1 MNRKKHDSPVLKSS
15 SLKTTLIFSGVFI
28 IVFILASLMVK
39 LSEMPYWP
47 LPVKYYSINGILMVI
62 QILSA
67 IYMTIADGKRGVTV
81 ATVLVSANAIYL
93 AVWIKISHSY
103 NSLTGIAMLF
113 LGLIIIWIIR
123 TNIKRIASGEDELYN
138 LAYNDSL
145 TGLPNRRAFDEK
157 LREYISSN
165 RCKRFALAV
174 IDLDNFKGINDTK
187 GHECG
192 DAVLRE
198 VARRWNKIS
207 TDKEFLARQGGD
219 EFIIIVRDF
228 YEESE
233 LVPIMQK
240 YLDAL
245 SDEIVAN
252 KNCFYVSAS
261 FGLACYPFHANNEEK
276 LFRYADMAMYQSK
289 ISKTDKIKVFDIS
302 MVAPVE
308 NEYLYDRLIRANLS
322 AESFELVYQPQYK
335 ASTHELRGFETLIRM
350 KDDYG
355 RYINPDLFIPYAEKS
370 KLIIDIDRW
379 ILNNALKQMRPLV
392 RMKNADF
399 TLSINISA
407 LHIQDESLFDDIAAA
422 LVESD
427 FPSKNLEI
435 EITETTLVSS
445 VTDAVKLLNKI
456 KKLGV
461 KVALDD
467 FGTGYASLSNLSE
480 LPIDMIKI
488 DKIFMDKMLLD
499 TKYRS
504 FVEAIISIGHIFGFD
519 VISEGV
525 EYEIQLDVI
534 KQMGCDYIQ
543 GFLWGKPLPV
553 YAVEELLR
561 KIYNTN

>member
-1 MNRKKHDSPVLKSS
+1 MNQKKHDSPVYKNS
-15 SLKTTLIFSGVFI
+15 SLKTTVVFSGLFLF
-28 IVFILASLMVK
+28 VFILTIVVVKASTL
-39 LSEMPYWP
+39 PYWP
-47 LPVKYYSINGILMVI
+47 IPLKYYSINGILVVL

-67 IYMTIADGKRGVTV
+67 IYMTIADGKRGVIV
-81 ATVLVSANAIYL
+81 ATSLICGYIVYL
-93 AVWIKISHSY
+93 TAWIKITHSY
-103 NSLTGIAMLF
+103 NSMTGVAILL
-113 LGLIIIWIIR
+113 LGLLIIWVIR
-123 TNIKRIASGEDELYN
+123 ANIKRIASGEEELYN

-145 TGLPNRRAFDEK
+145 TGLPNRRAFDKK
-157 LREYISSN
+157 LREYIRSSK
-165 RCKRFALAV
+165 CKRFALAV

-187 GHECG
+187 GHESG

-198 VARRWNKIS
+198 VARRWSLIS
-207 TDKEFLARQGGD
+207 AENEFLARQGGD
-219 EFIIIVRDF
+219 EFIIIVRD
-228 YEESE
+228 YKDENLIPVME
-233 LVPIMQK
+233 K
-240 YLDAL
+240 YLAAL

-261 FGLACYPFHANNEEK
+261 FGIACYPFHAATEEK

-289 ISKTDKIKVFDIS
+289 ISKTDKIKVFNFS

-308 NEYLYDRLIRANLS
+308 NEYLYDRLIRANLA

-370 KLIIDIDRW
+370 KLIIEIDRW
-379 ILNNALKQMRPLV
+379 ILKNALKQMRPMLKI
-392 RMKNADF
+392 RNADF
-399 TLSINISA
+399 MLSINISA
-407 LHIQDESLFDDIAAA
+407 LHLQDESLFDDIASA
-422 LVESD
+422 LMESD
-427 FPSKNLEI
+427 FPSRNLEI

-456 KKLGV
+456 KKLGI

-467 FGTGYASLSNLSE
+467 FGTGYASMSNLSE

-488 DKIFMDKMLLD
+488 DKVFMDKMLLD
-499 TKYRS
+499 TKYKS
-504 FVEAIISIGHIFGFD
+504 FVAAIISIGHIFNFE

-525 EYEIQLDVI
+525 EYEIQLEVI

-553 YAVEELLR
+553 YAVEELLK
-561 KIYNTN
+561 KIYNIQ